1 MKNNSIEGMNYDILC
16 LIVNDG
22 VGSKVLKIAK
32 QDGIS
37 GGTVFYGFGT
47 INNNALK
54 LLGLDDIRKE
64 IIILAAKKEDA
75 EKTLEDL
82 SQKLK
87 LEKRNH
93 GIAFSIPIANL
104 LGNRN
109 CVYKQNA
116 SSRKVEDIMHQ
127 AIFTIVDHGQAEEV
141 IDAAVAAGSQGGTV
155 ITGRGSGSHET
166 SKLFSMD
173 IEPEKE
179 IILILSE
186 TQTTD
191 AIVASISNAM
201 EIEKPGNGVL
211 FTLDVNNTKGLF

>member
-1 MKNNSIEGMNYDILC
+1 METNVIAGINYDILC
-16 LIVNDG
+16 FIVNDG
-22 VGSKVLKIAK
+22 MGSKVLKLGK
-32 QDGIS
+32 QDGVS

-54 LLGLDDIRKE
+54 MLGLDDIRKE
-64 IIILAAKKEDA
+64 IVILAAKKEVA
-75 EKTLEDL
+75 EHALEDL
-82 SQKLK
+82 SKKLK

-93 GIAFSIPIANL
+93 GIAFSIPIVNL

-109 CVYKQNA
+109 CVYSQNA
-116 SSRKVEDIMHQ
+116 SSRKVDNVMHQ
-127 AIFTIVDHGQAEEV
+127 AIFTIVDHGQAEQV

-179 IILILSE
+179 IVMILSE
-186 TQTTD
+186 THTTD
-191 AIVASISNAM
+191 AIVASISNAIK
-201 EIEKPGNGVL
+201 IEKPGNGVL
-211 FTLDVNNTKGLF
+211 FTVDVNNTKGLF